1 MDKQTFLRLLQQQ
14 LSALSPQEL
23 QKHIEYYSEMI
34 DDRIED
40 GLSEQEAVA
49 AMGDPSQIA
58 QQILSEAQLPPKQS
72 PALPVWAIVLLVVG
86 SPIWVSLLIAAFSV
100 VISLYVSMWAVLI
113 SLYTIPISLGAAS
126 IGCMVV
132 GFVRS
137 FTDNLPLGIA
147 SIGAALLCAGLCMF
161 SFWLCN
167 QVARGILWLT
177 RWSFKAICSLF
188 RKEAQK

>member
-1 MDKQTFLRLLQQQ
+1 MNKSEFLTQLQARLW
-14 LSALSPQEL
+14 SIPQADANASVD
-23 QKHIEYYSEMI
+23 YYAEMI